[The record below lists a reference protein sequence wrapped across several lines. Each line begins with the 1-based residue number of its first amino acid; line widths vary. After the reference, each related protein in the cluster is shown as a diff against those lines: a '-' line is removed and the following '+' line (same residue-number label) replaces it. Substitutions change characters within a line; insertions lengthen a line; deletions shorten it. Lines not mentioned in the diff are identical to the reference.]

1 MSLPVSNF
9 ATADLVAAA
18 RAWHMRQPR
27 PILDDPYAQALC
39 GPALRCALRFRP
51 LERFLFEVAVPG
63 LLPVSM
69 CVVMRARHAEQAL
82 ERAVQ
87 EEGIRQYVI
96 IGAGMDSFGFRRADL
111 LARIAAFEVDHPG
124 TQKKKLERIA
134 KAGLRVLGNHHFVS
148 ADLSETAIL
157 EALAGTAFDMS
168 QPTFFS
174 LLGVAYYLTPAAL
187 AETARSISHRM
198 PAGTRLA
205 VDYLLD
211 EASSDPATRP
221 LRERMVKFV
230 EGRGEPLRSAY
241 SLAEM
246 AALMAGSGFRPVE
259 SFALADLE
267 GGYREEFGAIPFPVP
282 GMFGFGMF
290 EVG

>member
-87 EEGIRQYVI
+87 EEGHLGPEQRYLLSRFYSLVI
-96 IGAGMDSFGFRRADL
+96 L
-111 LARIAAFEVDHPG
+111 LAVNSSGASQR
-124 TQKKKLERIA
+124 
-134 KAGLRVLGNHHFVS
+134 
-148 ADLSETAIL
+148 DLPIR
-157 EALAGTAFDMS
+157 
-168 QPTFFS
+168 
-174 LLGVAYYLTPAAL
+174 
-187 AETARSISHRM
+187 TARREKNQQ
-198 PAGTRLA
+198 GDLA
-205 VDYLLD
+205 KK
-211 EASSDPATRP
+211 PIR
-221 LRERMVKFV
+221 
-230 EGRGEPLRSAY
+230 
-241 SLAEM
+241 
-246 AALMAGSGFRPVE
+246 
-259 SFALADLE
+259 
-267 GGYREEFGAIPFPVP
+267 
-282 GMFGFGMF
+282 
-290 EVG
+290 